1 MSLNGILDLLEHH
14 TEFRCTVE
22 SVENNGAGSATVRQ
36 GARPA
41 FIAALARRR
50 NGPLL
55 VIAPRPDDARRLHD
69 QLLSWLGD
77 DAPVHLLPEPEVL
90 PFERLAVDANTGN
103 QRLAALGALAS
114 ARHNCNAETDGVDS
128 RFRGNDGETPNDGGL
143 PVVVCSIGSALLY
156 TAPPELMAGRRP
168 SARPSTSSG
177 WADACVWRVGDR
189 VRIDDVL
196 SQWLE
201 LGYRHEPVVE
211 SPGAFSHRGGIL
223 DIFPPDCGL
232 PLRIELFDDE
242 IDTIRRFDPLTQR
255 SVGAVD
261 EVRPIPAR
269 EQLPSLAGAETLA
282 ARAAAMDFSRC
293 GAEVRERI
301 EEELET
307 LAYSD
312 NPEVL
317 SFYSGLVNRNC
328 LLDYLGTGASVLLE
342 RGGRVEAEA
351 SELEERLGRM
361 RTAREDRGELPAN
374 FPSPCITWAEFSARL
389 GEFHPLDLQAW
400 VGEEDDP
407 VFLPP
412 TPYYGRLEQLSADL
426 RRRQGEGGALV
437 AVTQHARRV
446 AEILEQQGVGVSV
459 QDGLEDAPL
468 PGQVCI
474 IPGSLPRRLDRGA
487 SGQGERQG
495 AQRDDSST

>member
-1 MSLNGILDLLEHH
+1 MSLNGILDLLEYHP
-14 TEFRCTVE
+14 EFSRAVE
-22 SVENNGAGSATVRQ
+22 SVENHGAETATVRQ

-41 FIAALARRR
+41 FIASLARRR
-50 NGPLL
+50 KGPLL
-55 VIAPRPDDARRLHD
+55 VITPRPEDARRLHD
-69 QLLSWLGD
+69 HLLSWLGD

-103 QRLAALGALAS
+103 QRLATLAALAQAPCS
-114 ARHNCNAETDGVDS
+114 GIEQSEARECDKVN
-128 RFRGNDGETPNDGGL
+128 
-143 PVVVCSIGSALLY
+143 PVVVSSIGSALLY
-156 TAPPELMAGRRP
+156 TAPPELMAGRLM
-168 SARPSTSSG
+168 SARPSTGSG
-177 WADACVWRVGDR
+177 WTDACVWRVGDR

-211 SPGAFSHRGGIL
+211 SPGSFSHRGGIL
-223 DIFPPDCGL
+223 DIFPPDCDL

-255 SVGAVD
+255 SVGAAE

-269 EQLPSLAGAETLA
+269 EQLPSMAGAETLA
-282 ARAAAMDFSRC
+282 TRAAAMDFSRC
-293 GAEVRERI
+293 GVEVRERI

-307 LAYSD
+307 LACSD

-317 SFYSGLVNRNC
+317 SFYSGLVNRAC
-328 LLDYLGTGASVLLE
+328 LLDYLDPSTGPGGASVLLE

-351 SELEERLGRM
+351 SELEERLERM
-361 RTAREDRGELPAN
+361 RTAREERGELPAN
-374 FPSPCITWAEFSARL
+374 FPSPFVAWTEFAARL
-389 GEFHPLDLQAW
+389 GQFQPLDLQAW

-407 VFLPP
+407 VFLPA

-426 RRRQGEGGALV
+426 RRRQGDGAALV

-459 QDGLEDAPL
+459 QEGLEEAL
-468 PGQVCI
+468 SPGQVSI
-474 IPGSLPRRLDRGA
+474 IPGSLPGGWTVELPPSNSPLRG
-487 SGQGERQG
+487 GKEGG
-495 AQRDDSST
+495 